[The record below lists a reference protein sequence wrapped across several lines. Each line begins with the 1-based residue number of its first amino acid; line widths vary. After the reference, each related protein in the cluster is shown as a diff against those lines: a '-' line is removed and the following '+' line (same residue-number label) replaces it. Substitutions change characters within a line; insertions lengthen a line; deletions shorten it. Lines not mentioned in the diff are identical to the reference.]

1 MAGERSHVELAGGK
15 TGALIEADGRDSH
28 LITISQLFTCLQ
40 LWQGGVT
47 LKEAENVLKWWR
59 LYACMNFGNVL
70 MIVYVYLHKNNAE
83 KNTLHQLFH

>member
-1 MAGERSHVELAGGK
+1 MAGERSRVELAGGK
-15 TGALIEADGRDSH
+15 TGALIGADGRDSH

-59 LYACMNFGNVL
+59 LYACMNFGNVPFFFFFFRSGSSGL
-70 MIVYVYLHKNNAE
+70 AAE
-83 KNTLHQLFH
+83 G